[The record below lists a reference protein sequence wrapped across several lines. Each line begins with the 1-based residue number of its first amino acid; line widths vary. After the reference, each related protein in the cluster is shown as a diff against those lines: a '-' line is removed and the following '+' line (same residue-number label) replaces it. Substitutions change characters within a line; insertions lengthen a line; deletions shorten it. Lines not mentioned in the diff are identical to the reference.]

1 MSARGLL
8 LAGLIIS
15 AAGHLQWLPA
25 TPITEAIA
33 PIGFTSMM
41 LTLGFI
47 LVSELNRR
55 SKDSYTQL
63 IGANQVQ
70 REINQQLEA
79 MVKNGL
85 KNWKVRWLSSP
96 MPMRA

>member
-1 MSARGLL
+1 M
-8 LAGLIIS
+8 
-15 AAGHLQWLPA
+15 
-25 TPITEAIA
+25 
-33 PIGFTSMM
+33 
-41 LTLGFI
+41 
-47 LVSELNRR
+47 SELNRR

-85 KNWKVRWLSSP
+85 KNWKVRWPSSP